1 MKRSMKVALISTTLI
16 LLFGATVLGFVG
28 SQSAAANGSPPNN
41 RPPDNRPPATRGL
54 TDNDLKIIKELLEQE
69 RTDNLSLTRIEI
81 LKRLLANATT
91 VQINGKVVALVTN
104 KLVLNTTTGHETIL
118 LPRIWTVDSQVMRRA
133 QLFNGTFSAIG
144 QNVTVKALQLT
155 LFENQN
161 IIINILFGFEITN
174 TNSVTAFA
182 LLPFNIETKT

>member
-1 MKRSMKVALISTTLI
+1 MMVALISATVI
-16 LLFGATVLGFVG
+16 LLFGASVLGFIG
-28 SQSAAANGSPPNN
+28 SQNAVANDSNNGSPPNN

-69 RTDNLSLTRIEI
+69 RTDNLTRLEI

-91 VQINGKVVALVTN
+91 VEVTGKVVALVTN

-118 LPRIWTVDSQVMRRA
+118 IPRVWTIDTKVMRRA

-144 QNVTVKALQLT
+144 QDVTVKALELT

-161 IIINILFGFEITN
+161 IIINIMFGFEITN
-174 TNSVTAFA
+174 ANSVTAFA